1 MINMKIHQLFLHPV
15 KSFAA
20 QSVNSL
26 TYDSMGPIYDR
37 NWMVVNS
44 EGKALTQRVLPKMC
58 LVKCAIDEGKLT
70 LNAES
75 MPEISVKDPNS
86 FKEVNV
92 WSDTVKAGDCGDEVA
107 DWLSHYLGK
116 SARLV
121 RVTEQTYRQIDQNF
135 AGPNELVGFADGFP
149 TLIVTQASLDEFNS
163 HMETQTKTRV
173 DMRRFRPNI
182 VISGCEPFAEDS
194 WSAVRIGELEFNLVK
209 PCSRCIMPSI
219 NPDNGEKEMQVNQV
233 LLATRRRNRET
244 YFGQNATHKGE
255 GTISIGDSVE
265 LIS

>member
-1 MINMKIHQLFLHPV
+1 MKIHQLFLHPV

-26 TYDSMGPIYDR
+26 TYDSIGPIFDR
-37 NWMVVNS
+37 NWMVVNP

-58 LVKCAIDEGKLT
+58 LVTCTLDGKKLI
-70 LNAES
+70 LNAEE
-75 MPEISVKDPNS
+75 MPKISVNEPTKL
-86 FKEVNV
+86 KEVTI
-92 WSDTVKAGDCGDEVA
+92 WSDTVEAGDCGDEVA
-107 DWLSHYLGK
+107 DWLSTYLGK
-116 SARLV
+116 PARLV
-121 RVTEQTYRQIDQNF
+121 RVTEQTNRQIDQNF
-135 AGPNELVGFADGFP
+135 AAPNELVGFADGFP
-149 TLIVTQASLDEFNS
+149 TLIVSQASLDEFNS
-163 HMETQTKTRV
+163 HMETQTKTKI

-182 VISGCEPFAEDS
+182 VIAGCEPFAEDS
-194 WSAVRIGELEFNLVK
+194 WSAVRIGEIEFSLVK

-233 LLATRRRNRET
+233 LLTTRRRNRET